1 MGRAQLSLFCLWRHS
16 KTLSMTEHFDL
27 IVIGDEVE
35 SILSAVSAARMG
47 LSVAVVRYPDE
58 SQWLGGLSTRGGLSY
73 MDITLPFK
81 SPLFREF
88 LDLAGVTRVAL
99 RPEKAHG
106 VLESLLKQNKIKV
119 FHGWLPDQVK
129 LSATGQSIQ
138 SLQFKPVASQDRS
151 PKEPFA
157 LQASYWLDA
166 TPDALLARLAG
177 VPAIE
182 GLGGLLGEEANFLG
196 ISPVFEIHG
205 VTKHPLIDFE
215 ASLRAKPEMPEWLK
229 LALPHHTQAH
239 WDALITRPCFS
250 PEDED
255 YLDILNPVIGIDY
268 HVWRHGTVNTY
279 GKTPCWIDGGNVSL
293 LGESRMGFNGLVS
306 HGQLN
311 ETSEPLLR
319 LVDYSLGLPQTPL
332 PEYLVQ
338 EMQFFER
345 YLKAVGQMPDVIIQP
360 PKALYVRQTYTL
372 LSRNNM
378 TARWVLEGGA
388 PEDDCLGT
396 YSYWLDFRGV
406 VLEQYFPGETL
417 PKPVFNVNLEG
428 CFSMKPYLDNLA
440 FMGRSAGYSPLG
452 QGVGRIV
459 QYNAFLGEALGIAA
473 GLAKDHNKP
482 MGQVPMPFIK
492 RILDE
497 RNGTPLSVVGE
508 QTASDEFLKNSQA
521 LQKDEAILRA
531 FRSKQ
536 VGEPAP

>member
-1 MGRAQLSLFCLWRHS
+1 MA
-16 KTLSMTEHFDL
+16 EHFDL

-35 SILSAVSAARMG
+35 SLLAAISAARMG

-88 LDLAGVTRVAL
+88 LDLAGVIRVAL
-99 RPEKAHG
+99 RPEKAHA
-106 VLESLLKQNKIKV
+106 VLEGLLKQNKITV
-119 FHGWLPDQVK
+119 FHGWLPFQVAR
-129 LSATGQSIQ
+129 SSNDHSIQ
-138 SLQFKPVASQDRS
+138 SVLFKPAFLEAETESQPLS
-151 PKEPFA
+151 LK
-157 LQASYWLDA
+157 ASYWLDA

-182 GLGGLLGEEANFLG
+182 GLGGLLGDSANFLG

-229 LALPHHTQAH
+229 LALPHHSQVH
-239 WDALITRPCFS
+239 RDALITRPCFS
-250 PEDED
+250 PDDED

-268 HVWRHGTVNTY
+268 HVWRHGTQEKTNIESY
-279 GKTPCWIDGGNVSL
+279 GNTPCWIDGGNVSL
-293 LGESRMGFNGLVS
+293 LGEKRMGFNGLVS
-306 HGQLN
+306 HGNLH
-311 ETSEPLLR
+311 ETSHPLQR
-319 LVDYSLGLPQTPL
+319 LLDYSLGLKKTGLPQTPL
-332 PEYLVQ
+332 PDYLIH
-338 EMQFFER
+338 EMQAFET
-345 YLKAVGQMPDVIIQP
+345 YLKDVGQMPDLKIIAPQ
-360 PKALYVRQTYTL
+360 ALYVRQTYTL
-372 LSRNNM
+372 LARENM

-388 PEDDCLGT
+388 PENDCLGT

-417 PKPVFNVNLEG
+417 PKPVFNVNLDG
-428 CFSMKPYLDNLA
+428 CFPLSPCLNNLA
-440 FMGRSAGYSPLG
+440 FIGRSAGYSPLG

-473 GLAKDHNKP
+473 GLAKENNRP
-482 MGQVPMPFIK
+482 IGTVPLPLIK

-497 RNGTPLSVVGE
+497 RNGMPLPVVGE
-508 QTASDEFLKNSQA
+508 KTASDDFLSTSQT
-521 LQKDEAILRA
+521 LKKDEAILNKVKT
-531 FRSKQ
+531 SHGQ
-536 VGEPAP
+536 QLI